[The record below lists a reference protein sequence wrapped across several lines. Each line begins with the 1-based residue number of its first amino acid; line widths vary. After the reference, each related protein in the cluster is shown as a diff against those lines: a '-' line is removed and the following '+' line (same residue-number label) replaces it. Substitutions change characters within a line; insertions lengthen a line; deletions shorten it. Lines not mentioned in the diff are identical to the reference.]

1 MRKNNLTA
9 SFKEAFFIGG
19 NMIIKRF
26 IKNPLQNNNYVIIDE
41 DSSEAVL
48 IDCSEPT
55 DDIMDYIKEQ
65 GATLKYI
72 LLTHAHF
79 DHILGV
85 NYYRE
90 KFGVPVFLHKDDV
103 PLLGQL
109 SQYVAGAESVAVD
122 KFFGDDAEF
131 ELGNKK
137 IKVIHTAGHT
147 EGSVC
152 FLIDNILFSG
162 DTLFYGTYGRVDL
175 PFGDEQKMVESLKKL
190 FTLFDDIVVYPGH
203 GESTTVGKEK
213 VRYSF

>member
-1 MRKNNLTA
+1 
-9 SFKEAFFIGG
+9 
-19 NMIIKRF
+19 MIVKRF
-26 IKNPLQNNNYVIIDE
+26 IKGPLQNNNYVIIDE
-41 DSSEAVL
+41 GTKEAVL

-55 DDIMDYIKEQ
+55 DDIADYIREQ
-65 GATLKYI
+65 GAELKYI

-85 NYYRE
+85 NYFRG
-90 KFGVPVFLHKDDV
+90 KFGVPVFLHKDDF
-103 PLLGQL
+103 PLLSQLGQ
-109 SQYVAGAESVAVD
+109 YIEGAEPVSVD
-122 KFFGDDAEF
+122 KLFDDDAEF
-131 ELGNKK
+131 SIGNKK

-162 DTLFYGTYGRVDL
+162 DTLFYGTYGRTDF
-175 PFGDEQKMVESLKKL
+175 PGGSDMKMAESLRRL
-190 FTLFDDIVVYPGH
+190 FLLGDNTVVYPGH

>member
-1 MRKNNLTA
+1 
-9 SFKEAFFIGG
+9 
-19 NMIIKRF
+19 MIIKQF
-26 IKNPLQNNNYVIIDE
+26 IKAPLQNNNYVIIDE